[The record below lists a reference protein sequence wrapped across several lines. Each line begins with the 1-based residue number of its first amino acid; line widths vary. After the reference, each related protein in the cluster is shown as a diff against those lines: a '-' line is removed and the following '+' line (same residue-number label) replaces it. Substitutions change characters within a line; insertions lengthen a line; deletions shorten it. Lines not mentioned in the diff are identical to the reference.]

1 MTLPHYRRY
10 LAIGIILT
18 LAGVLIFAQMIH
30 IQTSAKAEIVTD
42 YGETWSY
49 VPMTIFPERGKIF
62 DRQGNLLV
70 GNQKLYEI
78 GINLVDVDD
87 PETIARVLESVV
99 GLNYEDTLEK
109 VKTKASAD
117 AAYVVLTDFIPA
129 SQAGQI
135 LDLMDTYSDMAK
147 DPKYAN
153 QPAPNLDGVLLTPH
167 LQRSY
172 PEGSLASNILGFYTL
187 QISQTSTTADRHEIR
202 VGNGYYGVEQNY
214 NDLLAGNP
222 IDIRAPVNPNLV
234 DEIPDLPPG
243 SDLVLTIDREIQ
255 SSMETVL
262 DKHVKS
268 SGAESGTLIVL
279 NPETGEVLAM
289 ANSPR
294 LDPSHYWDQDKKFL
308 SSVNYNRAVSSTYEP
323 GSIFK
328 VITMASALDAGVV
341 TPDTIFRDTGVWEV
355 GGYTIYNWDGNA
367 WGDQTMVGCMQH
379 SLNVCLSWVASQLGP
394 KAFYEYLNRFGIGH
408 TTGIDLANEATFPL
422 RTPEDGVWSDVDLAT
437 HSFGQGLA
445 VTPIQLASAISAVAN
460 DGVIMAP
467 HVLKSM
473 VSNGRQYNTT
483 PQVLSNPISAETAH
497 TLTDMLAISLESES
511 SDALVEGYRVAGK
524 TGTAE
529 IPTEYGY
536 SLGVTNASFVGWGPV
551 DDPKFLVY
559 VWLEKPSA
567 SIWGSVIAAPVFR
580 DAVKELVVL
589 MNIPPDDVRANLVK

>member
-214 NDLLAGNP
+214 NDMLAGNP

>member
-1 MTLPHYRRY
+1 MKLPYYNRY
-10 LAIGIILT
+10 LGIAIVLS
-18 LAGVLIFAQMIH
+18 LAGVLILAQMVH
-30 IQTSAKAEIVTD
+30 IQTSAKAKYVTE
-42 YGETWSY
+42 YGEAQSY
-49 VPMTIFPERGKIF
+49 VPKTIFPERGKIF
-62 DRQGNLLV
+62 DRQGSLLV
-70 GNQKLYEI
+70 GNQQLYEI
-78 GINLVDVDD
+78 GVNLVDVRD

-99 GLNYEDTLEK
+99 GLNYDDTLAK
-109 VKTKASAD
+109 VKTEASAD
-117 AAYVVLTDFIPA
+117 AAYVLLTDYIPA
-129 SQAGQI
+129 GKADQI
-135 LDLMDTYSDMAK
+135 KDLMKTYKAMAD
-147 DPKYAN
+147 DPAYAK
-153 QPAPNLDGVLLTPH
+153 QTAPNLYGLILTPH

-187 QISQTSTTADRHEIR
+187 RKGELSPTEDRHEIR

-214 NDLLAGNP
+214 NDLLAGNSV
-222 IDIRAPVNPNLV
+222 DIRAPVNPNLV
-234 DEIPDLPPG
+234 DEIPELPPG

-268 SGAESGTLIVL
+268 SGAVSGTLIVL
-279 NPETGEVLAM
+279 DPETGEILAM

-294 LDPSHYWDQDKKFL
+294 LDPSHYWDQDKSLINSF
-308 SSVNYNRAVSSTYEP
+308 NYNRAVSYTYEP
-323 GSIFK
+323 GSVFK

-341 TPDTIFRDTGVWEV
+341 TPDTVFQDNGIWEV
-355 GGYTIYNWDGNA
+355 GGYTIYDWDGNA
-367 WGDQTMVGCMQH
+367 WGPQTMLGCMQH
-379 SLNVCLSWVASQLGP
+379 SLNVCLSWVATELGP

-408 TTGIDLANEATFPL
+408 TTGIDLANEASYPL
-422 RTPEDGVWSDVDLAT
+422 RTPEDGIWSDVDLAT
-437 HSFGQGLA
+437 NSFGQGLS
-445 VTPIQLASAISAVAN
+445 VTPIQLATAISAVAN

-483 PQVLSNPISAETAH
+483 PQILANPISAETAH
-497 TLTDMLAISLESES
+497 TLTAMLAVSLESES

-529 IPTEYGY
+529 IPTPNGY
-536 SLGVTNASFVGWGPV
+536 SLNQTNASFVGWGPV

-580 DAVKELVVL
+580 DAVSQLVVL
-589 MNIPPDDVRANLVK
+589 MNIPPDDIRAKLVK